1 MHFIVRAIFTDDAA
15 RVRERPADA
24 FGAYLRDAAGHPDVI
39 VHHGGPTLGDDGE
52 ADDGLVLVVEAPS
65 PDAVRAFVADSPY
78 GAAGLLAETR
88 VRRWNWLTGR
98 PGQASG

>member
-1 MHFIVRAIFTDDAA
+1 MHFIVRAIYTEDTG

-24 FGAYLRDAAGHPDVI
+24 FAAYLHDSARHPDVI

-52 ADDGLVLVVEAPS
+52 TADGLVLVVEAPS
-65 PDAVRAFVADSPY
+65 PGAVQAFVAGSPY

-88 VRRWNWLTGR
+88 VRRWRWLTGR
-98 PGQASG
+98 PGQA